1 MRKKPAMTVQDELA
15 HAGAGAPVSNAPDT
29 NSSWQTCSSEE
40 LSAIASRGVHGGDLY
55 FAAVAELERRARI
68 SEATA
73 SAGRAEVAARRRQ
86 TIILLLVLFAA
97 VDAALILRF
106 FGF

>member
-1 MRKKPAMTVQDELA
+1 MVQDELA
-15 HAGAGAPVSNAPDT
+15 HAGAGGPAIDGLD
-29 NSSWQTCSSEE
+29 SWQTRSSEE
-40 LSAIASRGVHGGDLY
+40 LSAIASRGIHGGDLY

-68 SEATA
+68 SEKAA
-73 SAGRAEVAARRRQ
+73 SAQQAEAAAKRRQ

-97 VDAALILRF
+97 VDAAIMLRF

>member
-1 MRKKPAMTVQDELA
+1 MMVQDELA
-15 HAGAGAPVSNAPDT
+15 HAGAGAPVSNAPDANGT
-29 NSSWQTCSSEE
+29 LQTCSSEE
-40 LSAIASRGVHGGDLY
+40 LSAIAGRGVHGGDLY

-68 SEATA
+68 SEEDA
-73 SAGRAEVAARRRQ
+73 SAQRAEAATRRRQ

-97 VDAALILRF
+97 VDAAIMLRF